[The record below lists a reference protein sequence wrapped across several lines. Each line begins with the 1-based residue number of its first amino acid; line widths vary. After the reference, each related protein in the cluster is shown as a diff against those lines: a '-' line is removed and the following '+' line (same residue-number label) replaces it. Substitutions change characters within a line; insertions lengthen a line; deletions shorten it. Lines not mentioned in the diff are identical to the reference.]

1 MSQECVNV
9 VREAHKPAESQT
21 KPLHGAQ
28 VANDAVGAA
37 DEILLAQRR
46 RVSCARQDNIY
57 NKVEIV
63 SARVAGA
70 VSPQVRPDVSALREK
85 PLKASE
91 IHGNMIGG

>member
-21 KPLHGAQ
+21 KPSHGAQ

-46 RVSCARQDNIY
+46 RVSCGKTAFTTKKTTY
-57 NKVEIV
+57 
-63 SARVAGA
+63 
-70 VSPQVRPDVSALREK
+70 LREWH
-85 PLKASE
+85 AR
-91 IHGNMIGG
+91 